1 MSDLQLDINKQ
12 NFQEINTEDAIEI
25 YNDNSLSPDLKTQFY
40 SDSKSYKELKRTTP
54 YSVSSS
60 HELTKFKDFMSNPE
74 NFAIYNKASKNL
86 QDIEEASEQ
95 YKLDNKNFISKW
107 GYNFNQARL
116 SQDAAATYSEYSD
129 AIMAGDAEKAAE
141 LYREYALKRVRLND
155 EYKRKANFDNALG
168 YLWYGSADLLAS
180 QANVE
185 SALSTL
191 VGIGIAVATGG
202 TSVAGNIAAG
212 AAKGLIGYSRTKSVE
227 KGSFMEEILQENPNS
242 DYAKLYQAANIV
254 GNVNAIVETMGDFV
268 GAGSLAIK
276 QVSRLV
282 TKLSGKKVAEE
293 ATEEVVKQA
302 LKHPSFLKKI
312 LGIAKQVFV
321 DPAAEG
327 LQEVFQ
333 DSVADAAK
341 DFLKDPKNLDYINVV
356 NKAWSDF
363 SDIEKWKNDP
373 KKIETFLRTAGGTL
387 LMGSIGFGA
396 NKIVEVQID
405 NARRKQNAQLT
416 ETIHDKATKH
426 NDIYKALPL
435 EERVNAVASVCPD
448 NIIVSEQY
456 LNKMQEAATKT
467 DNKETKDLVS
477 RTVENAKKMPDGSYQ
492 LNQNNFAEIVINEEL
507 FQTIKDDVSYDT
519 GILTE
524 AQEKEYVKNIKKE
537 DELLKDNEETQEV
550 YDSYVE
556 KLSKIKDLKGKE
568 QQALVA
574 TRMAK
579 SLADEQGISLKE
591 AAEKTSVNLVKEIKN
606 KNKVSIKD
614 KIKNIITGST
624 QRKQNGYEIKLSEA
638 TNPTTFL
645 HEMNHSFMMQMID
658 LYNSKGLSEYWKA
671 NFEDACAWAGMEI
684 KNGKVI
690 ENTKAMEKLAEGF
703 TKYLKNGEAPTSSLK
718 RIFAYFADLFTAV
731 YKMLKMDNS
740 IRLNK
745 KITEFF
751 DQMVATRDEI
761 TQKQLEQKVFLGSKP
776 KDMDIKSWNKLLTE
790 AQNILQSQ
798 TSKFMRAMDKKMAF
812 EKSLE
817 YKNKEKAIREEMSNL
832 LMQDPVFQAQKYLL
846 EVGIDPETIP
856 EGIVVDRKYISKD
869 GLSYDL
875 VMEKLSGFDNPN
887 EIIDAYTF
895 DDILN
900 EEVKNEME
908 AWMSKEFMFEDTD
921 IEILTKD
928 MSCVRMLLHRVA
940 LLKNIPESKFG
951 EYLNEFGKEAENI
964 IGNMNL
970 KELAD
975 FDKQTK
981 ILNKLAML
989 VNNKNSKTLIETT
1002 EKLAMQMYATVR
1014 SNEIRNQ
1021 VHKFNKN
1028 FKKYRGN
1035 FQPKKN
1041 NKVNGRVWDILQTF
1055 LYNNAYTKRIPA
1067 NPMPL
1072 YDKVINYINLTNPAF
1087 DADVR
1092 VLTEQDFFKDVA
1104 QPKEIKSFDDI
1115 NVQQFTDLYETMSI
1129 IENFG
1134 KDQQTLGKSEAKA
1147 NLDETMDRISNH
1159 IEKNGVA
1166 KKELGTIKDFLL
1178 YGTQKETLLKKWF
1191 DEETFT
1197 KYVLPFM
1204 NAQTKQSILFNQM
1217 NKEINNIAKNHKDFF
1232 QNKFVLKGQE
1242 FTGEEIAAI
1251 VINSGNEGNQKVL
1264 MNTKKIQKLN
1274 MSFEELLS
1282 SLPREAFDIAN
1293 ELWAFFD
1300 KRKDLV
1306 QEKTAEI
1313 NNGKQL
1319 KMVSATPMDIKLNN
1333 GEEVH
1338 LNGGYFPLV
1347 KDKKTN
1353 SAENLFGE
1361 LTEEGLINVQNFPEA
1376 SFQKH
1381 RIENDTQNGL
1391 YKLSLSP
1398 IFRYISNASALIS
1411 MSKEFNDLSKIIF
1424 NRKLIESL
1432 GETRTEWLKDWMK
1445 SIAVG
1450 QRADKG
1456 LSLFN
1461 KLMSAA
1467 SFSALSF
1474 RPISF
1479 VTQSLGGLSMAFAKC
1494 PVQYV
1499 IKGAYDTITNIGKF
1513 KDDNVGFKSEVM
1525 KARYQRYLNDTKDL
1539 FEGKSDVELYA
1550 KKGAKWVGRIGM
1562 SIIQAGDWIGTQ
1574 LVWNA
1579 EYETQIAKGVDEAT
1593 AILKADSMVRTTQG
1607 SNDRASKVDILTGN
1621 AKYMNKF
1628 MMYWFSVYSNIIAAT
1643 EDNNLAENIMATSKM
1658 LVLLGVAGGMSALA
1672 KSSLNNWMYDDDEE
1686 DKDKTFING
1695 FTDSVGNTLLP
1706 QFGFGSKVSRFL
1718 TGQRNFSGTVNDTY
1732 IMRVLS
1738 NWKRVYNGEGN
1749 IIQASLEP
1757 VSHSLA
1763 KFLTRE

>member
-1 MSDLQLDINKQ
+1 
-12 NFQEINTEDAIEI
+12 
-25 YNDNSLSPDLKTQFY
+25 
-40 SDSKSYKELKRTTP
+40 
-54 YSVSSS
+54 
-60 HELTKFKDFMSNPE
+60 
-74 NFAIYNKASKNL
+74 
-86 QDIEEASEQ
+86 
-95 YKLDNKNFISKW
+95 
-107 GYNFNQARL
+107 
-116 SQDAAATYSEYSD
+116 
-129 AIMAGDAEKAAE
+129 
-141 LYREYALKRVRLND
+141 
-155 EYKRKANFDNALG
+155 
-168 YLWYGSADLLAS
+168 
-180 QANVE
+180 
-185 SALSTL
+185 
-191 VGIGIAVATGG
+191 
-202 TSVAGNIAAG
+202 
-212 AAKGLIGYSRTKSVE
+212 
-227 KGSFMEEILQENPNS
+227 
-242 DYAKLYQAANIV
+242 
-254 GNVNAIVETMGDFV
+254 
-268 GAGSLAIK
+268 
-276 QVSRLV
+276 
-282 TKLSGKKVAEE
+282 
-293 ATEEVVKQA
+293 
-302 LKHPSFLKKI
+302 
-312 LGIAKQVFV
+312 
-321 DPAAEG
+321 
-327 LQEVFQ
+327 
-333 DSVADAAK
+333 
-341 DFLKDPKNLDYINVV
+341 
-356 NKAWSDF
+356 
-363 SDIEKWKNDP
+363 
-373 KKIETFLRTAGGTL
+373 
-387 LMGSIGFGA
+387 
-396 NKIVEVQID
+396 
-405 NARRKQNAQLT
+405 
-416 ETIHDKATKH
+416 
-426 NDIYKALPL
+426 
-435 EERVNAVASVCPD
+435 
-448 NIIVSEQY
+448 
-456 LNKMQEAATKT
+456 
-467 DNKETKDLVS
+467 
-477 RTVENAKKMPDGSYQ
+477 
-492 LNQNNFAEIVINEEL
+492 
-507 FQTIKDDVSYDT
+507 
-519 GILTE
+519 
-524 AQEKEYVKNIKKE
+524 
-537 DELLKDNEETQEV
+537 
-550 YDSYVE
+550 
-556 KLSKIKDLKGKE
+556 
-568 QQALVA
+568 
-574 TRMAK
+574 
-579 SLADEQGISLKE
+579 
-591 AAEKTSVNLVKEIKN
+591 
-606 KNKVSIKD
+606 
-614 KIKNIITGST
+614 
-624 QRKQNGYEIKLSEA
+624 
-638 TNPTTFL
+638 
-645 HEMNHSFMMQMID
+645 
-658 LYNSKGLSEYWKA
+658 
-671 NFEDACAWAGMEI
+671 
-684 KNGKVI
+684 
-690 ENTKAMEKLAEGF
+690 
-703 TKYLKNGEAPTSSLK
+703 
-718 RIFAYFADLFTAV
+718 
-731 YKMLKMDNS
+731 
-740 IRLNK
+740 
-745 KITEFF
+745 
-751 DQMVATRDEI
+751 
-761 TQKQLEQKVFLGSKP
+761 
-776 KDMDIKSWNKLLTE
+776 
-790 AQNILQSQ
+790 
-798 TSKFMRAMDKKMAF
+798 
-812 EKSLE
+812 
-817 YKNKEKAIREEMSNL
+817 
-832 LMQDPVFQAQKYLL
+832 
-846 EVGIDPETIP
+846 
-856 EGIVVDRKYISKD
+856 
-869 GLSYDL
+869 
-875 VMEKLSGFDNPN
+875 MEKLSGFDNPN